1 MGKSSSDMGK
11 SPSEKEYDADVKVP
25 EAEDGRPGVIQ
36 DAVFGEITEGGP
48 NFRGVGLGGTFVL
61 MTKANVGLGILQIP
75 FVFMTIGLVPGI
87 ILLVLMAL
95 LVMWTATYIQGFK
108 LNHPQVYGY
117 ADIGEVLFGRIGRE
131 IFSAVFVINFVF
143 VSASAIV
150 AVSTALNAVS
160 VHATCTA
167 VFIAASAVVG
177 WMLTSIKTLGNIT
190 WLGWVGMVSI
200 LASVLTLTVAV
211 GVNERPASAP
221 PTGPW
226 DKDFKLFVNAS
237 AVGGI
242 TAITN
247 VLYAY
252 AATPTYWGIIS
263 EMRNPS
269 MHNRMMVI
277 SISLCAVLYI
287 AIGTTVYV
295 FCGKY
300 VSTPALGSA
309 GVLFKR
315 ICYGLAIP
323 ALLVSLCI
331 YAHMAAKFLFIRIL
345 QGTKHIAQPTKR
357 HWITWFGCTTAVVG
371 VAYILG
377 SAIPTFGAIVGLI
390 GSLFTPQTTIIVFPL
405 IWWHDHWRYTPK
417 SQRSYWMLAV
427 NVFILAAG
435 IFFVVGGMYAAVV
448 ELIKTGATNGPW
460 TCADNSGSVPAAS

>member
-1 MGKSSSDMGK
+1 MGKSSSDGM
-11 SPSEKEYDADVKVP
+11 SPSDGQKAYQADVKVT
-25 EAEDGRPGVIQ
+25 EDQPGVIQ

-75 FVFMTIGLVPGI
+75 FVFMTIGLIPGI
-87 ILLVLMAL
+87 ILLVAMAI

-117 ADIGEVLFGRIGRE
+117 ADIGEVLFGRVGRE
-131 IFSAVFVINFVF
+131 VFSAVFVINFVF

-160 VHATCTA
+160 MHGTCTA

-211 GVNERPASAP
+211 GVNDRPAAAP
-221 PTGPW
+221 QTGPW
-226 DKDFKLFVNAS
+226 DKDFKLFESAT

-242 TAITN
+242 SAITN

-263 EMRNPS
+263 EMRDPR
-269 MHNRMMVI
+269 MHNRMMAI
-277 SISLCAVLYI
+277 SVTLCAALYI
-287 AIGTTVYV
+287 VIGSVVYW
-295 FCGKY
+295 FCGKH
-300 VSTPALGSA
+300 VSSPALGSA
-309 GVLFKR
+309 GVLLKR

-331 YAHMAAKFLFIRIL
+331 YAHMAAKFLFVRIL
-345 QGTKHIAQPTKR
+345 QGTKHISQPTKR
-357 HWITWFGCTTAVVG
+357 HWITWFGCTTTVVG

-417 SQRSYWMLAV
+417 NQRSYRMLAV
-427 NVFILAAG
+427 NVFILVAG
-435 IFFVVGGMYAAVV
+435 IFFVVGGMYAAVTD
-448 ELIKTGATNGPW
+448 LIKTGSTNGPW
-460 TCADNSGSVPAAS
+460 TCADNSGSVPAA